1 MKREMGNASSA
12 TSDDCS
18 SGFRLVCR
26 PLVEL
31 EDTRFALCRA
41 HARGRQPRLARP
53 SPAPSRTEPAPRRV
67 ACPAGLQKLRLII
80 APLSHPAVS
89 LQTVE
94 PGVYESLLTARLK
107 QLLDGSVDQVADL
120 KDVDEAEQPQI
131 VARHLAGL
139 IERTL
144 RTARTPEA
152 RTSLVR
158 DILSVLPDPE
168 ALQEV
173 LYEIEPDRIKRLNAV
188 MPAGITDS
196 SRFVRPATPLSDT
209 ALMTNARDEPTLAA
223 ELRAELASADQ
234 VDLLLAFVKWQGL
247 RLLEK
252 ELTELKHRNVPLR
265 VITTTYLGA
274 TDARALD
281 ALVNDFGAEVRINY
295 EINRTRLHAKAWM
308 LHRNTGFHTAYV
320 GSSNLSHAALVDG
333 LEWNVRLSAVSTPH
347 LLDKFGAT
355 FESYWE
361 NREFEPYRPAE
372 DGDRLREALDIAS
385 GKKTNERVV
394 VTLSGLEV
402 QPKPY
407 QAEMLEQLEAERQLH
422 DRHRNLIVAAT
433 GTGKT
438 VVAALDYRRLR
449 ELHGRNL
456 SLLFVAHRKE
466 ILLQS
471 RRMYQEVLTEPTFG
485 ELLVDGEE
493 PRKWRHVFASIQS
506 LSQARLDG
514 ITPDHFDVVV
524 VDEFH
529 HAEAK
534 SYRRLLDHVAPREL
548 LGLTATPE
556 RADGVDVREFF
567 GGRVAAELRLWDALD
582 QQLLCPFHYF
592 GIFDP
597 TEIDKIAWKR
607 GGYDSAELSRIYTG
621 NDART
626 RIILKEL
633 NDKVDD
639 ARQMRALGFCV
650 SVEHARYMA
659 ERFNAAGIPS
669 RAVSAETSGSDRRA
683 ALADL
688 RDRELNL
695 IFAVDLFN
703 EGLDI
708 PNVDTVL
715 FLRPT
720 ESATVFLQQ
729 LGRGLRSAPGKT
741 VLTALDFV
749 GHQRKEFRFDQRFR
763 ALTGLGRKELTR
775 QVEHGFP
782 FLPSGSQIVLDP
794 VARDV
799 VLENIRQQVSPRW
812 NALISEVRSHPDIDL
827 ASFLEESGRELAD
840 ILRNGRSWTTLCRDA
855 GRLDAPTGHRE
866 SDLVKRVRA
875 VAHVDDRLRR
885 DEYVRILR
893 SAVEAGSPLESRLA
907 DMLFFS
913 LFPDGGGY
921 ANAADALWE
930 LRDQP
935 VFDELRQVVDIG
947 FNAAHRPT
955 TRLGDLLPVL
965 SEVPLAVHAS
975 YSREEILAA
984 VGWTS
989 QGRTP
994 NTMREGVAWCPEIN
1008 TDVLLITLKKTD
1020 TDYSPTT
1027 MYRDFAISPEL
1038 FHWESQSTTNATSPT
1053 GQRYIN
1059 HRRQGT
1065 NILLFVRETKTNQL
1079 GAAPYVFLGPAD
1091 YVKHEGS
1098 RPMAV
1103 TWRLRRPMPTE
1114 IFMASR
1120 AAVA

>member
-1 MKREMGNASSA
+1 M
-12 TSDDCS
+12 
-18 SGFRLVCR
+18 
-26 PLVEL
+26 
-31 EDTRFALCRA
+31 
-41 HARGRQPRLARP
+41 
-53 SPAPSRTEPAPRRV
+53 
-67 ACPAGLQKLRLII
+67 
-80 APLSHPAVS
+80 
-89 LQTVE
+89 E
-94 PGVYESLLTARLK
+94 PGVYESLLTARLQ
-107 QLLDGSVDQVADL
+107 QLLAASVDQVPDFT
-120 KDVDEAEQPQI
+120 DVDEAEQPQVI
-131 VARHLAGL
+131 TRHLAKL

-144 RTARTPEA
+144 TAARTPDA
-152 RTSLVR
+152 RIALVR
-158 DILSVLPDPE
+158 DILAVLPDPD

-173 LYEIEPDRIKRLNAV
+173 LYESQPDRITRLDAV
-188 MPAGITDS
+188 MPAGITDA
-196 SRFVRPATPLSDT
+196 SRYLRPATPFSDT
-209 ALMTNARDEPTLAA
+209 ALMTNAREEPTLAA

-234 VDLLLAFVKWQGL
+234 VDLLLAFVKWQGV
-247 RLLEK
+247 RLLEQ
-252 ELTELKHRNVPLR
+252 ELAELKRRGVPLR
-265 VITTTYLGA
+265 VLTTTYLGA

-281 ALVNDFGAEVRINY
+281 ALVNEFGAEVRINY
-295 EINRTRLHAKAWM
+295 ESNRTRLHAKAWM

-320 GSSNLSHAALVDG
+320 GSSNLSHSALVDG

-347 LLDKFGAT
+347 LLDKFRAT
-355 FESYWE
+355 FDSYWE
-361 NREFEPYRPAE
+361 SRDFEPYRPAE
-372 DGDRLREALDIAS
+372 DADKLREALDLAS
-385 GKKTNERVV
+385 GKRTTERVV
-394 VTLSGLEV
+394 VTISGLEV
-402 QPKPY
+402 QPRPF
-407 QAEMLEQLEAERQLH
+407 QAEMLEQLDAERQLH

-449 ELHGRNL
+449 EEHGRDL

-466 ILLQS
+466 ILTQA
-471 RRMYQEVLTEPTFG
+471 RRMYQEVLTQPTFG

-493 PRKWRHVFASIQS
+493 PKRWRHVFASIQS
-506 LSQARLDG
+506 LNEARLDR
-514 ITPDHFDVVV
+514 INPDHFDVVV
-524 VDEFH
+524 IDEFH
-529 HAEAK
+529 HAEAR
-534 SYRRLLDHVAPREL
+534 SYRRLLDHVAPIEL

-592 GIFDP
+592 GIYDP
-597 TEIDKIAWKR
+597 TEIDQVSWRR
-607 GGYDSAELSRIYTG
+607 GGYDAAELSAVYTG

-626 RIILKEL
+626 RIVLKEL
-633 NDKVDD
+633 RDKIDNVDE
-639 ARQMRALGFCV
+639 MRALGFCV

-659 ERFNAAGIPS
+659 GRFIDAGIPA
-669 RAVSAETSGSDRRA
+669 RALSAETSSADRRD
-683 ALADL
+683 ALKQL
-688 RDRELNL
+688 RDGDLKV

-763 ALTGLGRKELTR
+763 ALTGLSRRELGR

-799 VLENIRQQVSPRW
+799 VLENIRQQVTPRW
-812 NALISEVRSHPDIDL
+812 AALVSEVRTHANTDL
-827 ASFLEESGRELAD
+827 ASFLDESGRELDD
-840 ILRNGRSWTTLCRDA
+840 ILRTNRSWTTLCREA
-855 GRLDAPTGHRE
+855 GLLDAHPGPRE
-866 SDLVKRVRA
+866 SDLVKRVRT

-885 DEYVRILR
+885 DEYARLLR
-893 SAVEAGSPLESRLA
+893 SAEEPAGPVETRLA
-907 DMLFFS
+907 EMLFYS
-913 LFPDGGGY
+913 LFPNGGGY
-921 ANAADALWE
+921 DNAANVVWE

-947 FNAAHRPT
+947 FGAAHRPT
-955 TRLGDLLPVL
+955 TPLGDLLPAL
-965 SEVPLAVHAS
+965 AGVPLAVHAS
-975 YSREEILAA
+975 YSREEILAG
-984 VGWTS
+984 VGWTAS
-989 QGRTP
+989 GRTP
-994 NTMREGVAWCPEIN
+994 STMREGVAWCPDID

-1027 MYRDFAISPEL
+1027 MYRDFALSPEM
-1038 FHWESQSTTNATSPT
+1038 FHWESQSTTNAESPT

-1059 HRRQGT
+1059 HRRAGT
-1065 NILLFVRETKTNQL
+1065 NVLLFVRETKTTAL

-1103 TWRLRRPMPTE
+1103 TWRLRRPMPME
-1114 IFMASR
+1114 IFLASR